1 MIEVKVWNDIVVNL
15 SLLVFGISVF
25 EILLLVI
32 EIIGRGF
39 ELGELGL
46 GIIVGLVVFNFL
58 VIFVIC
64 IFLILDGEI

>member
-39 ELGELGL
+39 EFGELGL

>member
-32 EIIGRGF
+32 EIVGRGF

-64 IFLILDGEI
+64 IFLILDVEI

>member
-32 EIIGRGF
+32 EIVGRGF